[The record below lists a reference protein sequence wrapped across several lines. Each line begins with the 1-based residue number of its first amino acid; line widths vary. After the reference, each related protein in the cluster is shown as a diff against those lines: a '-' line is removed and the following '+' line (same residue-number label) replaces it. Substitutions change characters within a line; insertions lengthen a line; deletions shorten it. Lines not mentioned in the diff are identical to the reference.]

1 MQYATSLSADESQD
15 MANEICEAALQSV
28 EHMVLM
34 CPTQA
39 SKSVNDIYTL
49 VKSSITY
56 DPNYCYDN
64 DDDDE
69 MEDAEQDDDD
79 AEGWS

>member
-1 MQYATSLSADESQD
+1 MMMNYAKTLSMDESND

-39 SKSVNDIYTL
+39 SRSVNAIFGL
-49 VKSSITY
+49 VQSSITY
-56 DPNYCYDN
+56 DPNY
-64 DDDDE
+64 
-69 MEDAEQDDDD
+69 
-79 AEGWS
+79 